1 MCADPKANLMPRTA
15 SPALIFALFAAVA
28 AGVLAAFSPGL
39 LNNSDT
45 YWHIRAGE
53 WMLAHGQVLR
63 ADPFSYTVAGAP
75 WHTQEWLAEIAM
87 ALSWRAG
94 WPDAAAA
101 CR

>member
-1 MCADPKANLMPRTA
+1 MPRTA
-15 SPALIFALFAAVA
+15 SPALIFALFAGLA
-28 AGVLAAFSPGL
+28 AFVLAAFSPGL
-39 LNNSDT
+39 LNDSDT

-63 ADPFSYTVAGAP
+63 ADVFSYTAANAP